1 MKKVEIFCD
10 MLLEI
15 ICPDCGMLFEV
26 YPKREWK
33 DYKCPYCKKPFTSKI
48 IVQAFWLDEGE
59 SGEPVL
65 V

>member
-33 DYKCPYCKKPFTSKI
+33 NHACPYCKKRFIAKNIT
-48 IVQAFWLDEGE
+48 QAFWLEDDE
-59 SGEPVL
+59 SGASAL
-65 V
+65 A